1 MTELSV
7 KPRAITIAVLL
18 ALGVSAAGVVQA
30 VTAFLERRNLA
41 SGLVEAGKYMSVD
54 QAIYR
59 TINLKGSLT
68 LALFLGV
75 CAAVLMAAL
84 SLVLSQ
90 GRRWARVVTWIVGG
104 GLIIGELILMAAD
117 GSAVKTGKFVRDVDV
132 PGGNLDTVAM
142 LNNLLV
148 PGWFPPLHYFAELAV
163 LVSVI
168 LLCIQLVR
176 PAAAEYFHL
185 EVEKRGTDD
194 GRIWSTSKIRR
205 KTSTP

>member
-7 KPRAITIAVLL
+7 KPRAVTIAVLL

-30 VTAFLERRNLA
+30 VNAFLERRNLA
-41 SGLVEAGKYMSVD
+41 AGLVEAGKYMSID

-75 CAAVLMAAL
+75 CAAVLMAGL
-84 SLVLSQ
+84 SLALSQ
-90 GRRWARVVTWIVGG
+90 GRRWARVVTWIVGVG
-104 GLIIGELILMAAD
+104 IIIGEVILMAAD
-117 GSAVKTGKFVRDVDV
+117 SSAVKTGKFVTAVDV

-148 PGWFPPLHYFAELAV
+148 PGWFPPLHYLAELA
-163 LVSVI
+163 I
-168 LLCIQLVR
+168 LLSAIMLCIQLVR
-176 PAAAEYFHL
+176 PAAAEYFRP
-185 EVEKRGTDD
+185 EVDERGTDD
-194 GRIWSTSKIRR
+194 GRTWSTSKIR
-205 KTSTP
+205 P